1 MQSLTQV
8 NRSDSTPFSVSHE
21 IGESLLNESATCAR
35 SLAAYDFV
43 VCRPPQGARGEFVD
57 GA

>member
-1 MQSLTQV
+1 MQSLSV
-8 NRSDSTPFSVSHE
+8 INCSDSTPFSVSHE
-21 IGESLLNESATCAR
+21 FGESLLSESATRTR